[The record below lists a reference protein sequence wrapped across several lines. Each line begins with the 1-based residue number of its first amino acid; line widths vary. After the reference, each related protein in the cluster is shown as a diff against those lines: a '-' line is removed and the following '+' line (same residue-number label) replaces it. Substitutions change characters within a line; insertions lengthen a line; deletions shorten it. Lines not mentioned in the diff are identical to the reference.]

1 MIEQDLFRC
10 RQAPGDGEELI
21 SGKLQ
26 YDRIDSGTCLVPEL
40 HPALHQVLGFVVPYA
55 IPGGDAHL
63 FQVIDRELRDR
74 QTYHAVSMQSRSEV
88 TLRDPGQLMKD
99 GCSEEG
105 CEADLDVDA
114 LFEPTF
120 GLGFHQ
126 PVGG

>member
-1 MIEQDLFRC
+1 MYTKRSKRKNI
-10 RQAPGDGEELI
+10 RQAAVRT
-21 SGKLQ
+21 
-26 YDRIDSGTCLVPEL
+26 DRRKTYLVPEL

-55 IPGGDAHL
+55 IPRGDAHL
-63 FQVIDRELRDR
+63 FQVIDRELRER
-74 QTYHAVSMQSRSEV
+74 QVSHIVSMQTRSEV
-88 TLRDPGQLMKD
+88 TLRDPGQLIRD

-120 GLGFHQ
+120 RLGLHQ